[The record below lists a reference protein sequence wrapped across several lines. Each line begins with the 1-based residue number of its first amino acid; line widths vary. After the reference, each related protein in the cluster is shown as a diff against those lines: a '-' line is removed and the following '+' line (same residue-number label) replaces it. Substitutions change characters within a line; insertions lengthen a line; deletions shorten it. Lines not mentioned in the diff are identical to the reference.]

1 MKIFCDTDR
10 YIREI
15 IDGQQYSYGIKY
27 PIVIDIGAN
36 IGAFSMFI
44 YPLADKIYA
53 IEPAKENVEN
63 LQKTIIENKLDKI
76 IVKQLAISGTSG
88 VKMMETVGSAGG
100 GGWRMNENGAL
111 PVDCQTL
118 REFMDKE
125 KIDYADLIKM
135 DVESHE
141 LDIVKANLFPAER
154 IGRIIGELHYFG
166 DKVKRKEFKD
176 TMEWLGFN
184 FKMANENLFLATR

>member
-1 MKIFCDTDR
+1 
-10 YIREI
+10 
-15 IDGQQYSYGIKY
+15 
-27 PIVIDIGAN
+27 
-36 IGAFSMFI
+36 
-44 YPLADKIYA
+44 
-53 IEPAKENVEN
+53 
-63 LQKTIIENKLDKI
+63 
-76 IVKQLAISGTSG
+76 
-88 VKMMETVGSAGG
+88 MMETVGSAGG

-141 LDIVKANLFPAER
+141 LDIVKANLFPVER

-184 FKMANENLFLATR
+184 FKMANENLFLAPRGMGGSVSDAFRLCRRYCAQETTPPARFRT